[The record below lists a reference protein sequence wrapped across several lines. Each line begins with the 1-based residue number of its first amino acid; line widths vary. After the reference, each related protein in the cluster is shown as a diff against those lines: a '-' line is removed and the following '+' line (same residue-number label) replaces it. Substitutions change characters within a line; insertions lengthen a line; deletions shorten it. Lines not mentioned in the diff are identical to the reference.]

1 MRLASKSL
9 GGAEELPSW
18 DREVL
23 VGSPRVD
30 IVCAPHVDHQ
40 PSIVGAVRLLSAA
53 QLCGAA
59 AFTRRPRLLDQLLD
73 AGTLIFRKTLHGQA
87 SSLRAARKTPAGI
100 ICHVGAPA
108 RARRPRPSVSSRSRS
123 MGRSSAR
130 TGWGPGDASPARRR
144 PYR

>member
-87 SSLRAARKTPAGI
+87 SSLSTTVVNSRTVWHHALFDDQGGDD
-100 ICHVGAPA
+100 GAD
-108 RARRPRPSVSSRSRS
+108 
-123 MGRSSAR
+123 G
-130 TGWGPGDASPARRR
+130 GPEDGEIVE
-144 PYR
+144 